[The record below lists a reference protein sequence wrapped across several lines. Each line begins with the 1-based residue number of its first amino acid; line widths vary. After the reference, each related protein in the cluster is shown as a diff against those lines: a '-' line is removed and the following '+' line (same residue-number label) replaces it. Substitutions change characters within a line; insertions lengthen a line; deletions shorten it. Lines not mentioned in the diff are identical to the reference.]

1 MPVTPLAAAALIA
14 LCFALPFGVAA
25 LFDDGEEPRP
35 VAVAR
40 PAVEVLGDE
49 GQPAVRISTLD
60 RAPRLPALRR
70 PADEP
75 AASAAPAATATTPA
89 ADTPASSFTP
99 APAPAPAPSSGSS
112 GGSSGGGGGS
122 SGGSSGGSFDS
133 GGSDGGGSSDSFDS
147 TG

>member
-14 LCFALPFGVAA
+14 ICFALPFGVAA

-35 VAVAR
+35 VAVSR

-49 GQPAVRISTLD
+49 GRPAVRISTLD

-70 PADEP
+70 PATEQTDS
-75 AASAAPAATATTPA
+75 AAAAPAAATPSTEA
-89 ADTPASSFTP
+89 PASSFTP
-99 APAPAPAPSSGSS
+99 APTPAPAPSPDSS
-112 GGSSGGGGGS
+112 GGSSGGGGGN
-122 SGGSSGGSFDS
+122 SGGSNGGNVDS
-133 GGSDGGGSSDSFDS
+133 GGSGGGGGSDSFDS

>member
-14 LCFALPFGVAA
+14 ICFALPFGVAA

-35 VAVAR
+35 VAVSR
-40 PAVEVLGDE
+40 PAVEVLSDE
-49 GQPAVRISTLD
+49 GRPAVRISTLD

-75 AASAAPAATATTPA
+75 AETSTPAPAATTPA
-89 ADTPASSFTP
+89 ADAPASSFTP

-122 SGGSSGGSFDS
+122 GGSSGGSFDS
-133 GGSDGGGSSDSFDS
+133 GGSGGGGSSDSFDS